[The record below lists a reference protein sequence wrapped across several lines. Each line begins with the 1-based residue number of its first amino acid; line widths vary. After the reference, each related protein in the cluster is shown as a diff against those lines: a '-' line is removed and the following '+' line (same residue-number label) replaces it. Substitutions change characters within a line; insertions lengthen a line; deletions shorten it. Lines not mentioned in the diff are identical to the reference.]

1 MKKRSIAFLL
11 SLVMLLSLLT
21 PTALAEEP
29 DQEGQATEE
38 STEIP
43 ALSETAVAVPREAAF
58 GDETTVTA
66 PEGAESYQWQFR
78 LMEGLW
84 VNISDD
90 ESAAI
95 VLTYAKVCNMLDE
108 SGAASL
114 RCLVDG
120 AASEILTVTVT
131 DEPAQEPDETPV
143 PDEEPV
149 LEEEPVLDEEPVI
162 QPVLPVLDPQQSAED
177 TIVGVSNGAVGAQE
191 ETGDGDMLVVEIKYQ
206 FVDGKSAGQSWK
218 ASVAKGS
225 SLKQSV
231 KNPVVEGYD
240 PYVEEDTEPSESVEL
255 NLEDI
260 QKNVEIL
267 VTYRPAV
274 VNFTVEHYLQN
285 VGDDKYTLDKTVTTT
300 GYTESPVGDALTGSY
315 PGFYALLY
323 DTTTK
328 IAADGST
335 TVKIYYDRAYYLMN
349 FDLDGGYGVEPIY
362 AKYGTALNVGIPE
375 KAGYTF
381 DTWDP
386 KLEYDTMPAMNT
398 SYKATWRTAGKVKVT
413 IVYWGENA
421 NDTGYSYLNSKVI
434 EADPGEEI
442 TMTESM
448 AGSLTTLVSYGLP
461 EDAAAVDPND
471 DGYGDGDA
479 RTHFEGN
486 CTSTKDTGKLTNL
499 VSGSVCH
506 YKDGTSKWWG
516 DTWYEDFYW
525 LYLDGKYY
533 VLTETQ
539 YNKLKSNDGQSVT
552 HGNDTYEI
560 YPVNAN
566 ALLKLWEY
574 VEAKPEA
581 VKAAGDDSTVINV
594 YYRRTEFTLTFK
606 VNGTTVKTIKTK
618 WGADIK
624 SEFPIVGTNGTTYK
638 GYWWEVPAGSI
649 TYEAGNYLLSIDA
662 MPQEDIVF
670 VGTNKGTTA
679 KLYYYVQK
687 LPGENSAE
695 TDRTEDSIN
704 FKLYKPVVY
713 TVRSGVLTE
722 KEEFYEIP
730 GFTKYK
736 SNPSFA
742 NGNPRPKDENYF
754 YYLRNSYQLKFYNYN
769 AEVEQQEKTVL
780 YEAALR
786 DYNFT
791 PDYPAKLERG
801 AYRFVGWY
809 TTPECYDNSR
819 VDWDTIKMPAND
831 LMLYA
836 KWVPVTHEVKL
847 YPTEADMKA
856 QENQIGETM
865 QVPHGSVAN
874 KPDDPTNGEYQ
885 FIGWFYQ
892 ENGVE
897 KAFDFSMPVNKD
909 LNLYAKWSS
918 NVMVTCVIHYMVAGT
933 TTKVAEDFVGKAL
946 ATTTQTFEAK
956 TGTALFEAYQN
967 GYYPDVSSHSIV
979 VDIDPAKNEFTFYYT
994 PAEKMPYT
1002 VRYRELGNESNII
1015 YPDETR
1021 DENTDSIVTER
1032 FKPKAGYVPDE
1043 VQKRLILTS
1052 DPTKNV
1058 LTFWYI
1064 KDETH
1069 APVQVIDYKQNL
1081 DGTYT
1086 ESVRSSFNGNIGDK
1100 YSDTALSFPGFTFNE
1115 GKSTTK
1121 GTIEAEGLIL
1131 KFYYDRNSYPYEFKF
1146 VLQGTTTE
1154 LADSE
1159 KGSALYQS
1167 QVTQN
1172 AKNIPGYEVV
1182 GAKNYSIIIQIED
1195 PDDVANKNVRIFY
1208 YTEKTA
1214 TINYEVVGPKGCG
1227 SVTPTSETVKVVT
1240 GEAQGSTA
1248 AANGGFRFVGWYDN
1262 ANCTGTALSDNPN
1275 YVPTKPGDLWT
1286 DATYYAKFEP
1296 DVADLT
1302 ITKTGC
1308 ANIDENQ
1315 SFIFTVTGG
1324 DLPDEGLKVVVKGN
1338 GSVTIK
1344 GLKVGTTYTITEDT
1358 GWSWRYTPTAKDGK
1372 TAEPAQDI
1380 ELQAEVNGYKNT
1392 VTFNNSRTQDKWLN
1406 GCSWAENNWAF
1417 GKKKTDKNPDGETN

>member
-38 STEIP
+38 STESP
-43 ALSETAVAVPREAAF
+43 ALSETTVAVPREAAF

-78 LMEGLW
+78 LMEDLW
-84 VNISDD
+84 VNISGD

-120 AASEILTVTVT
+120 AASETLTVTVT

-149 LEEEPVLDEEPVI
+149 LDEEPVA

-177 TIVGVSNGAVGAQE
+177 TIVGVSNGAVGVQE

-240 PYVEEDTEPSESVEL
+240 PYVEADTEPSESVEL

-300 GYTESPVGDALTGSY
+300 GYTESPVGDALARSY

-362 AKYGTALNVGIPE
+362 ARYDTPINDVGVPT

-381 DTWDP
+381 QYWMLDGARVNIP
-386 KLEYDTMPAMNT
+386 GTMPAENRK
-398 SYKATWRTAGKVKVT
+398 YKAVWAMEGHAKVT
-413 IVYWGENA
+413 VVFWGENA
-421 NDTGYSYLNSKVI
+421 DDEDYSYISSKQI
-434 EADPGEEI
+434 ELE
-442 TMTESM
+442 
-448 AGSLTTLVSYGLP
+448 
-461 EDAAAVDPND
+461 
-471 DGYGDGDA
+471 
-479 RTHFEGN
+479 
-486 CTSTKDTGKLTNL
+486 TGKEFTYSEDGMRTCGKEEHIHDADCYKFICTKTEHQHDLSCYADVGSAFSIKLNEHW
-499 VSGSVCH
+499 VSGTEENGMIGESEVLFFG
-506 YKDGTSKWWG
+506 GTGKKYIYYNG
-516 DTWYEDFYW
+516 TWYRYTGSTAIGSAAPTKCGENAHTHTDLGGACYE
-525 LYLDGKYY
+525 LICVKEEHTHNSDCYMGGAGLDQNLWTFVGSDT
-533 VLTETQ
+533 VTIAP
-539 YNKLKSNDGQSVT
+539 DGSSV
-552 HGNDTYEI
+552 
-560 YPVNAN
+560 V
-566 ALLKLWEY
+566 
-574 VEAKPEA
+574 
-581 VKAAGDDSTVINV
+581 NV
-594 YYRRTEFTLTFK
+594 YYDRTEKTLTFK
-606 VNGTTVKTIKTK
+606 YDYRSRDYRKMETITAKWGSDISTAYKSIAVNAGSTFWTTSSGGEGPYTNYFGVMPQKSATYYNRGASGSSGTMTYWGEALDGSYTVKLFEVTGVGGYTVTDEDRYEFDGFTFHHGTDNNESCS
-618 WGADIK
+618 GATFYYTRNSYKLTFNDGYDDVK
-624 SEFPIVGTNGTTYK
+624 SEQVKFEAPLSIYAD
-638 GYWWEVPAGSI
+638 YRPSVPKA
-649 TYEAGNYLLSIDA
+649 YEAGSR
-662 MPQEDIVF
+662 VF
-670 VGTNKGTTA
+670 G
-679 KLYYYVQK
+679 
-687 LPGENSAE
+687 
-695 TDRTEDSIN
+695 
-704 FKLYKPVVY
+704 
-713 TVRSGVLTE
+713 
-722 KEEFYEIP
+722 
-730 GFTKYK
+730 
-736 SNPSFA
+736 
-742 NGNPRPKDENYF
+742 
-754 YYLRNSYQLKFYNYN
+754 
-769 AEVEQQEKTVL
+769 
-780 YEAALR
+780 
-786 DYNFT
+786 
-791 PDYPAKLERG
+791 
-801 AYRFVGWY
+801 GWY
-809 TTPECYDNSR
+809 LNPECTGEEYKLSDH
-819 VDWDTIKMPAND
+819 TMPADNV
-831 LMLYA
+831 LLYA

-1021 DENTDSIVTER
+1021 DKNTDSIVTER

-1086 ESVRSSFNGNIGDK
+1086 ESVRSSFNGNIRDK

-1115 GKSTTK
+1115 GKSTTN

-1308 ANIDENQ
+1308 ADIDENQ
-1315 SFIFTVTGG
+1315 SFIFTVKGEG
-1324 DLPDEGLKVVVKGN
+1324 LPTEGLKVVVTGN
-1338 GSVTIK
+1338 GSVTIT

-1358 GWSWRYTPTAKDGK
+1358 GWSWRY
-1372 TAEPAQDI
+1372 
-1380 ELQAEVNGYKNT
+1380 EVKSGEQNPRSVEVKGGAVNEII
-1392 VTFNNSRTQDKWLN
+1392 FANNREMDKWLN
-1406 GCSWAENNWAF
+1406 GCSIEVNNW
-1417 GKKKTDKNPDGETN
+1417 KKKAGEESPETN